1 MLLFVYGPKCSPET
15 SECSPNLDGPEAGRT
30 TRSGRVAWVYFG
42 F

>member
-1 MLLFVYGPKCSPET
+1 MLLFVYGPKDAPET
-15 SECSPNLDGPEAGRT
+15 SECPPNLDGPEAGRT

>member
-1 MLLFVYGPKCSPET
+1 MLLFVYGPKDAPET

-30 TRSGRVAWVYFG
+30 TCSGRVAWVYCG